1 MTVRVF
7 ALTTLNPNQTEALST
22 YMATTSPLLEQAKAR
37 VVQTYTTAS
46 TMIGETVPNTIT
58 IVEYPDMDAVN
69 SVFQSAE
76 YGLLKEI
83 RAQAFS
89 NYQIAILAD

>member
-1 MTVRVF
+1 MTIRVL
-7 ALTTLNPNQTEALST
+7 ALTTLNPDQTEALST

-37 VVQTYTTAS
+37 VVQTYNTQS
-46 TMIGETVPNTIT
+46 TLIGETVPNTVT

-69 SVFQSAE
+69 FVFQSAE

-89 NYQIAILAD
+89 NYQIAILED